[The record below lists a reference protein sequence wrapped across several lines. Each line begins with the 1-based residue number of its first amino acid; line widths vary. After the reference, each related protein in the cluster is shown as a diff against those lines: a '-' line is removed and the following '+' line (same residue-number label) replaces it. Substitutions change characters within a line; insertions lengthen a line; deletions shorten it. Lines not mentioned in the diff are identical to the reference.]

1 MNLRVVYIQH
11 FVEEQQIFLRFNGAV
26 IAPKTIEEQ
35 LILKCVVIAH
45 YSGGEGHKT
54 KYEYIPFVGEFNELY
69 YHGGRSSTFVK
80 SA

>member
-45 YSGGEGHKT
+45 YNGGEGHRT
-54 KYEYIPFVGEFNELY
+54 KIRIYSHYGEFNELC
-69 YHGGRSSTFVK
+69 YHDGRSSTFVK